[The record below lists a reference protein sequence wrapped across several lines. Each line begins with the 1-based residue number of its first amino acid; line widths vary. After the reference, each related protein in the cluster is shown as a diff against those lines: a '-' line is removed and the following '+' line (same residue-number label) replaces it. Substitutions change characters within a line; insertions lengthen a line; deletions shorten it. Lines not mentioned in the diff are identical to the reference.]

1 MEKCPLCGANLV
13 LEKEE
18 ISSVTGKVVGGSGS
32 FYPEGSISSPPPKI
46 TRQYWVCPNPEC
58 PYRKEA

>member
-13 LEKEE
+13 FKKEE

-32 FYPEGSISSPPPKI
+32 FYPEGSISSPLQKI
-46 TRQYWVCPNPEC
+46 EKEYWVCPNPEC
-58 PYRKEA
+58 AYIKEV